1 MKLKKISLQDK
12 RIFERYLNLSAHQL
26 SAYAFAN
33 IYTWKNLFDISW
45 QVIDHTLCIFFKDKI
60 GAFLYLPPLSERVSP
75 EATRRAFEIL
85 DGFNLNHEVSRIEN
99 VEELY
104 LEDYR
109 NLGYVEQE
117 RSSEYLYSR
126 GDLVGLRGNA
136 FKSKRSSFNYFV
148 NNFNFR
154 YRPYSSVDKRGCLR
168 LYELWQKGRA
178 AGISDDLYRG
188 MLNDSYATVKVA
200 LDNCKDLGL
209 IVRVVEIRGKIKAFT
224 LGYKLSRRDFCVLY
238 EITDLSIRGLAQFI
252 FRKFCQEAKAWQRIN
267 IMDDSGL
274 ENLKRVKLSY
284 RPMKLLPAY
293 IIKRD
298 RCADR

>member
-60 GAFLYLPPLSERVSP
+60 GSFLYLPPLSDRVCP
-75 EATRRAFEIL
+75 GATRMAFEIL
-85 DGFNLNHEVSRIEN
+85 DGFNPNQDVSRIEN
-99 VEELY
+99 VEEPY

-109 NLGYVEQE
+109 NLGYIDQE
-117 RSSEYLYSR
+117 RSPEYLYSR
-126 GDLVGLRGNA
+126 GDLAGLRGNA

-148 NNFNFR
+148 SNFNFR
-154 YRPYSSVDKRGCLR
+154 YRPYSSADKRGCLR
-168 LYELWQKGRA
+168 LYDRWRKGRA

-188 MLNDSYATVKVA
+188 MLSDSYATVKVA
-200 LDNCKDLGL
+200 LDNHRDLGL
-209 IVRVVEIRGKIKAFT
+209 IVRVVEVCGKIKAFT
-224 LGYKLSRRDFCVLY
+224 LGYKLNRRDFCVLH
-238 EITDLSIRGLAQFI
+238 EITDLSIKGLAQFI
-252 FRKFCQEAKAWQRIN
+252 FRRFCQEAKAWRRIN
-267 IMDDSGL
+267 VMDDSGL

-284 RPMKLLPAY
+284 RPTKLLPAH